1 MSITLILMFLY
12 TQTMGCDDMSDHILQ
27 LVGGKIRELRKAK
40 GWSQEEL
47 GEKAGFHFS
56 YIGGLERGERNAS
69 LENLAKVAET
79 LEVDISRLFGY
90 VQEYSQMLTEKENT
104 LQEAFFLLLNR
115 DEKEIQMAVHILS
128 EIFKTYAPK

>member
-1 MSITLILMFLY
+1 
-12 TQTMGCDDMSDHILQ
+12 MGCCVMSDSILK
-27 LVGGKIRELRKAK
+27 LVGGKIRELRKER
-40 GWSQEEL
+40 GLSQEEL

-56 YIGGLERGERNAS
+56 YLGGLERGERNVS

-79 LEVDISRLFGY
+79 LGVDIGELFGY
-90 VQEYSQMLTEKENT
+90 VREYNKPLTEKEKT

-115 DEKEIQMAVHILS
+115 DEKEIQMAVNVLS